1 MHSVILER
9 IWRYFTLSVVF
20 SITLLWTTCSLE
32 DVLFKTNFYWNLVD
46 LQRCVSFQVF
56 HVQMPLLGGYSTWLT
71 SHWTDTRH
79 LLFWL
84 KQICKSKCILLLTVL
99 FYHYQNKKGHINKRC
114 MRFYEAHFET
124 LLKNIK
130 DPNTSRH
137 KPYWEMKIQYCQEV
151 RFLKLLYMQFQTT
164 LHRVFQEA
172 DCMKCP
178 HFSWTRWL

>member
-1 MHSVILER
+1 MVKNPPAIQETWFQSLGWEDPLEKGMATHSGILAWR
-9 IWRYFTLSVVF
+9 ILMDGGVWWATVHGMAESDMTEQLCTTQQHDTGRYFTLSVVF

-99 FYHYQNKKGHINKRC
+99 FYHYQKKKGHPIDI
-114 MRFYEAHFET
+114 YT
-124 LLKNIK
+124 LLYI
-130 DPNTSRH
+130 
-137 KPYWEMKIQYCQEV
+137 M
-151 RFLKLLYMQFQTT
+151 
-164 LHRVFQEA
+164 
-172 DCMKCP
+172 
-178 HFSWTRWL
+178 